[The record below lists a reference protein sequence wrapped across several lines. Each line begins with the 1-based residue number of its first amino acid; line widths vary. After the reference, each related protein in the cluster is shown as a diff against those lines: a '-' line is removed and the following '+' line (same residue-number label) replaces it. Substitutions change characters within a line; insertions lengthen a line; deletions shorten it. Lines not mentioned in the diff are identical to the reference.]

1 MLLSDTSPEILSKTP
16 PVNRIR
22 SARNYHTFAGGHC
35 HWLATIMHLR
45 GIVQIYK
52 SQQANLPLQ
61 YVICMLCGC
70 WVVAWVWYA
79 AFVAVL
85 LDFIL

>member
-1 MLLSDTSPEILSKTP
+1 MLLSDTIPEILSKTP

-22 SARNYHTFAGGHC
+22 SASNYHTFAGGHC
-35 HWLATIMHLR
+35 HWLATIMHLH
-45 GIVQIYK
+45 GIVQIYS

-70 WVVAWVWYA
+70 WVVACVW
-79 AFVAVL
+79 
-85 LDFIL
+85 

>member
-1 MLLSDTSPEILSKTP
+1 MLLSDTIPEILSKTP

-22 SARNYHTFAGGHC
+22 SASNYHTFAGGHC

-45 GIVQIYK
+45 GIVQIYRY
-52 SQQANLPLQ
+52 QQANLPLH
-61 YVICMLCGC
+61 YVICVLCGC

-85 LDFIL
+85 LDFMV